1 MPKQKQKGTRQISYR
16 GYCLGCYKDTEEGDK
31 VYWQFKNMAEK
42 EGWDLETIKE
52 KAEKVKR
59 GVPLDEEF
67 MTTKEVAEYFNVSI
81 NIIHQNKQLTSD
93 KYIFRRE
100 GSKNRDLSFN
110 AKEIKKLKHNLDS
123 LKNNCVLIE
132 EEGVK
137 PVYYINQKGEIY
149 SFNTSI
155 FPLKMKF
162 SPNQDGYPQV
172 FLCYTKEFRKK
183 KRVTHGRFAV
193 HRLVAKYF
201 IPNPHNYEFINHKD
215 GNKENFSISNLEWC
229 SMEYNRLHALRNGL
243 FVSSV
248 AEKRSGKR
256 GVIYR
261 SKQRRKWE
269 VYFRG
274 KILGRFEN
282 LEEAIKVREK
292 KELEVYG
299 FIIPKY
305 SVEGPFQEEIV
316 PNENPESD
324 GTQFQNNTDSTSEEK
339 SELKIEKIFEV

>member
-1 MPKQKQKGTRQISYR
+1 MPIPKQKGTRQISYR
-16 GYCLGCYKDTEEGDK
+16 GCCLGCYKDTEEGDK
-31 VYWQFKNMAEK
+31 VYWWFKEMAEK
-42 EGWDLETIKE
+42 EGWDLETTKE

-59 GVPLDEEF
+59 GVPLDEDF
-67 MTTKEVAEYFNVSI
+67 MTVFEVADYLNTTINV
-81 NIIHQNKQLTSD
+81 IHQTDQILTE
-93 KYIFRRE
+93 KYVYRRRN
-100 GSKNRDLSFN
+100 KNRDLSFN
-110 AKEIKKLKHNLDS
+110 AREIKNLRNDIDFLK
-123 LKNNCVLIE
+123 KECKLIE

-137 PVYYINQKGEIY
+137 PIYYINKNGDIF
-149 SFNTSI
+149 SFNGSI
-155 FPLKMKF
+155 FPKKMNYT
-162 SPNQDGYPQV
+162 PNQDGYPQV
-172 FLCYTKEFRKK
+172 YLCYTKEYKEATGK
-183 KRVTHGRFAV
+183 QHGRFAV

-201 IPNPHNYEFINHKD
+201 IPNPHNYESINHKD

-282 LEEAIKVREK
+282 LEEAIKVREE

-305 SVEGPFQEEIV
+305 SIEESPQGEII

-324 GTQFQNNTDSTSEEK
+324 GMENQNNTEFASEEK
-339 SELKIEKIFEV
+339 SEVKIEKIFEV